1 MRASHWRV
9 AAVLGLAMGLATM
22 LLFPYAIALLGAN
35 APPSRRPMLVVVASA
50 GVEGSVI
57 GFLLAWAGLALGA
70 GLGLD
75 SPAVR
80 AWIEGRRSTAPR
92 HWISAALLG
101 LATGAT
107 ILALDHLFFAI
118 ALPGAPRP
126 LRWQGALASFYG
138 GIAEEV
144 MTRLFLMTLV
154 AWCLARLTRRA
165 SPAVFVAAATLAAL
179 AFGAGHLPATARL
192 FGALTVPL
200 VTRALVL
207 NGIPGVVFGLLFWRR
222 GLESAMVAHFS
233 ADIAL
238 HVVGGA

>member
-1 MRASHWRV
+1 MGL
-9 AAVLGLAMGLATM
+9 AAMLVVPYLLAMG
-22 LLFPYAIALLGAN
+22 GVN
-35 APPSRRPMLVVVASA
+35 APPPRHPMVVVVAVV
-50 GVEGSVI
+50 GVQGSVL
-57 GFLLAWAGLALGA
+57 GFLLAWAGLAVGA

-80 AWIEGRRSTAPR
+80 AWVEGRRSTAPR

-101 LATGAT
+101 LVTGAVV
-107 ILALDHLFFAI
+107 LALDHAFFAI

-126 LRWQGALASFYG
+126 LRWQGALASLYG

-154 AWCLARLTRRA
+154 AWCLSKLTRRA
-165 SPAVFVAAATLAAL
+165 SPAVFIAAAVLAAL

-233 ADIAL
+233 ADVVL
-238 HVVGGA
+238 HVVGGG